1 MGRKK
6 HKRKNSHVVIVTS
19 DAADI
24 RMKQFRVRPWLL
36 QTVIIFVCILVGA
49 VIGYFVY
56 EKDIWE
62 FEQLKTEKRDEAI
75 DELEQEKAGLEEQI
89 ASLNE
94 EIDALNENVAIL
106 SETVAQKVQSESELS
121 EQLSQQYLPT
131 KVPLKGA
138 RTMEEGTEGDPV
150 CIFTAESGSM
160 VVAAASGT
168 VVVVN
173 EDPEYGHNIWI
184 DHGNGYTTVYKS
196 QGEVKVKQG
205 ETVMQGNT
213 LIMITEAGGK
223 MGYQM
228 MKDGVYVDPME
239 MLAISG

>member
-1 MGRKK
+1 
-6 HKRKNSHVVIVTS
+6 
-19 DAADI
+19 
-24 RMKQFRVRPWLL
+24 
-36 QTVIIFVCILVGA
+36 

-62 FEQLKTEKRDEAI
+62 FEQQKTEKRDEAI
-75 DELEQEKAGLEEQI
+75 SELEQEKVQLEEQI

-94 EIDALNENVAIL
+94 ENETLNEKIAIL
-106 SETVAQKVQSESELS
+106 SETVAQKVQSEEDLS
-121 EQLSQQYLPT
+121 EQLSQQYQPT
-131 KVPLKGA
+131 KVPVKGA

-150 CIFTAESGSM
+150 CIFTAASGSM

-196 QGEVKVKQG
+196 KGEVKVKQG

-213 LIMITEAGGK
+213 LILITEEDSK
-223 MGYQM
+223 VGYQM
-228 MKDGVYVDPME
+228 MKDGGYVDPME